1 MTERTADEGEV
12 VVGRRDADPARLSR
26 IEQWYLHHCKSISE
40 ICLVPAGAD
49 LHAVL
54 VPNFAVLREQHHPNT
69 RELIR
74 FEFHSASKLLPSD
87 ERPDSFSVRSTSL
100 RRTPTGEPD
109 WERIHAELVE
119 TRIPPAPSSR
129 ITNEVIAEGVRACIR
144 QYRSQ
149 SDLGDGA
156 NLELDLGLDSLDRI
170 LLLSSMEKVFEIH
183 VREDDAGRIF
193 TVGDL
198 IEAVQSRAQSS
209 PVPSTISWS
218 DILSA
223 PLNPT
228 EQSLADSI
236 LVQRPAM
243 TLLAWGAARCMR
255 MLRGR
260 GFQLEVTGIQH
271 LPSEGPWLLVANHCS
286 HLDPLFL
293 VWALPYRMAT
303 QLSFMGHTEYF
314 GSGWKSALAK
324 RLKLVP
330 VDPDQHA
337 RRGVRLCAEALRRG
351 FIGAVFPEGERSPN
365 GAQQRFHRGVGILAR
380 EMKVPIVPAGI
391 CGTYEVL
398 PRGRDRI
405 RAAPVQVRFGEPLQV
420 HPDETE
426 ENLIARTAA
435 AVSRLRG
442 VDDRAREP
450 MPLAIQAKDA
460 LIGPP

>member
-1 MTERTADEGEV
+1 M
-12 VVGRRDADPARLSR
+12 
-26 IEQWYLHHCKSISE
+26 
-40 ICLVPAGAD
+40 
-49 LHAVL
+49 
-54 VPNFAVLREQHHPNT
+54 PNFALLREQHHPNT

-87 ERPDSFSVRSTSL
+87 ERPNSFSVRSRPL
-100 RRTPTGEPD
+100 PRTPKGEPD
-109 WERIHAELVE
+109 RERIHAELFE
-119 TRIPPAPSSR
+119 TRIPPAQTSR
-129 ITNEVIAEGVRACIR
+129 IGAGAISQGVRACIR
-144 QYRSQ
+144 QYRSEA
-149 SDLGDGA
+149 DVADDP
-156 NLELDLGLDSLDRI
+156 NLELDLGFDSLERL
-170 LLLSSMEKVFEIH
+170 LLLSTVEKVFEINIP
-183 VREDDAGRIF
+183 EDDAGRIF

-198 IEAVQSRAQSS
+198 IETVQSRAQSS

-218 DILSA
+218 DMLSA
-223 PLNPT
+223 PLDAT

-236 LVQRPAM
+236 LVQRPTM

-255 MLRGR
+255 TLRGKGLR
-260 GFQLEVTGIQH
+260 FEVTGIQH
-271 LPSEGPWLLVANHCS
+271 LPTEGPWLLVANHCS

-293 VWALPYRMAT
+293 AWALPYRMAR

-337 RRGVRLCAEALRRG
+337 RRGMRLCAEALRRG
-351 FIGAVFPEGERSPN
+351 FVGTVFPEGERSPN
-365 GAQQRFHRGVGILAR
+365 GAQQRFHRGIGILAR

-405 RAAPVQVRFGEPLQV
+405 RAAPVQVRFGEALQ
-420 HPDETE
+420 PDPRETD
-426 ENLIARTAA
+426 ENLTARIST

-442 VDDRAREP
+442 PDDHAREP
-450 MPLAIQAKDA
+450 IPLAIRQRAH
-460 LIGPP
+460 